1 MKYVLKWFNFL
12 TRHILKGHLSPC
24 LNPPITSELGEVT
37 IIGMWGRGPLRGFLA
52 TEAGRSR
59 ALYVN

>member
-1 MKYVLKWFNFL
+1 MKYVLKWFHFF
-12 TRHILKGHLSPC
+12 THHILEGHLSPC

-37 IIGMWGRGPLRGFLA
+37 IIGVWGGGPLRGFLA
-52 TEAGRSR
+52 TAAGRSC